1 MTPLQLVAHLERLQR
16 ALRGVVIGTV
26 IAWALS
32 AAALVLAAGLVL
44 RMALGAPPMLLLWGN
59 ALVAGSAMAA
69 WRWRVMRPDRLQ
81 RLDAAL
87 WAESHAPELRYALV
101 TLAEQSRAN
110 DGDVLQRR
118 LAAFT
123 SAVGWEPAVDA
134 ALQQRRVMVAG
145 RIAAAVVVMVLAASP
160 WPVRSAAA
168 IGAPRP
174 ASRAQVET
182 AALRRVL
189 AEATLLPPAYTGRGE
204 RGVAFGETVPAIVG
218 SIVRIDGAGDPARA
232 TLLVQES
239 SDSGAGTPRVVHRAP
254 RGDGWRGDIRI
265 GSAPVALR
273 LRDAVSERWLLITP
287 VMDSAP
293 VAMLLL
299 PAADTLVF
307 DSTAK
312 LTLSGTIHD
321 DLGLRDARVEYIIS
335 SGGGEQFTFRSGMMK
350 ERRGTLGRDITVS
363 TTLDLGA
370 LKLKA
375 GDVMHVRLTAHDG
388 NTLRGPS
395 LGTSETRTIRIPRA
409 DERDSVSV
417 EQLPPSPVDKSV
429 LSQRQLLLLT
439 ERLVQRMPQMGAAA
453 VLAESRRIGADQARL
468 RKQVSDIVFARLG
481 DNPGGEHAHYAGDGH
496 DHNAAELATQGTPES
511 VLAAAERAT
520 QASSLLEDVG
530 DETPVVAVNRP
541 LLEAYNAMW
550 DATRELQGGTP
561 RGAIAPMKRALAAI
575 QRARSAERIYLRG
588 APPAAVID
596 IAKIRLIG
604 TDSARYEARRALNA
618 LPAPERRLAS
628 AVLRA
633 LALVT
638 ARDSTALDAMRL
650 ARLDA
655 LAPLPQLAAALGDA
669 IDALE
674 RGREATVPL
683 LRARRLALAP
693 WRAVNGSLLWL
704 GGAP

>member
-44 RMALGAPPMLLLWGN
+44 RMALGAPPMLLLWGG

-110 DGDVLQRR
+110 DGDPLQRR
-118 LAAFT
+118 LAVFT

-134 ALQQRRVMVAG
+134 ALQQRRLMVAG

-174 ASRAQVET
+174 ASRAQTAT
-182 AALRRVL
+182 AAPGRVL
-189 AEATLLPPAYTGRGE
+189 AEATLLPPAYAGRAE

-232 TLLVQES
+232 TLLAQES
-239 SDSGAGTPRVVHRAP
+239 SDSGAGTPRVVHRTP

-273 LRDAVSERWLLITP
+273 LRDAVSERWLLIIP

-293 VAMLLL
+293 VASLLL

-335 SGGGEQFTFRSGMMK
+335 SGGGEQFAFKSGVMNA
-350 ERRGTLGRDITVS
+350 RRGALGRDITVS

-375 GDVMHVRLTAHDG
+375 GDVIHVRLTAHDG
-388 NTLRGPS
+388 NTLSGPS

-417 EQLPPSPVDKSV
+417 EQLPPSPVDRSV

-453 VLAESRRIGADQARL
+453 VLVESRRIGADQARL

-481 DNPGGEHAHYAGDGH
+481 DNPSGEHAHYAGDGH

-588 APPAAVID
+588 AQPAAVID

-604 TDSARYEARRALNA
+604 TDSARYEARRALKA

-655 LAPLPQLAAALGDA
+655 LAASPQLAAALGDA

-693 WRAVNGSLLWL
+693 WRASNGSLLWL

>member
-1 MTPLQLVAHLERLQR
+1 MTPLQLVAALERLQR
-16 ALRGVVIGTV
+16 ALRTVAIGTV
-26 IAWALS
+26 IAWALG
-32 AAALVLAAGLVL
+32 AAALLLGGGVIM
-44 RMALGAPPMLLLWGN
+44 RMATGAPSMPVLWTLAVCAAAAVG
-59 ALVAGSAMAA
+59 A
-69 WRWRVMRPDRLQ
+69 WRWRVVAPDRVQ
-81 RLDAAL
+81 KLDAAL
-87 WAESHAPELRYALV
+87 WAEAQAPELRYALV
-101 TLAEQSRAN
+101 TLAEQERAN
-110 DGDVLQRR
+110 DGDPLQRR
-118 LAAFT
+118 LASFT
-123 SAVGWEPAVDA
+123 SAVGWEPAVQS
-134 ALQQRRVMVAG
+134 ALQQRRWQVAG
-145 RIAAAVVVMVLAASP
+145 RLAASVVLLALAASP

-168 IGAPRP
+168 VGAP
-174 ASRAQVET
+174 SRRSQSDT
-182 AALRRVL
+182 GDTPPGRVL
-189 AEATLLPPAYTGRGE
+189 AEATLLPPAYSGRRE
-204 RGVAFGETVPAIVG
+204 EPLAFGATVAALVG
-218 SIVRIDGAGDPARA
+218 SVIRIDGAGDTSRVA
-232 TLLVQES
+232 LLVQES

-254 RGDGWRGDIRI
+254 RGDGWRGDVRI

-273 LRDAVSERWLLITP
+273 LRDAAGERWLLITP

-293 VAMLLL
+293 VATLLL
-299 PAADTLVF
+299 PLADTLVF

-312 LTLSGTIHD
+312 LTISGTIHD
-321 DLGLRDARVEYIIS
+321 DLGLRDTRVEYIIS
-335 SGGGEQFTFRSGMMK
+335 SGGGEQFTFRSGVLN
-350 ERRGTLGRDITVS
+350 ERRGALGRDVSVS
-363 TTLDLGA
+363 TTLDLAA
-370 LKLKA
+370 LKLKS
-375 GDVMHVRLTAHDG
+375 GDMMHVRLTAHDG
-388 NTLRGPS
+388 NTLSGPS

-417 EQLPPSPVDKSV
+417 DQLPPSPVDKSV

-439 ERLVQRMPQMGAAA
+439 ERLVQRMPRMESAA

-481 DNPGGEHAHYAGDGH
+481 DTPSGEHAHYAGDGH
-496 DHNAAELATQGTPES
+496 DHNATELATQTTPES

-561 RGAIAPMKRALAAI
+561 RAAIDPMKRALAAI

-588 APPAAVID
+588 TPPAAVID
-596 IAKIRLIG
+596 LAKIRLIG
-604 TDSARYEARRALNA
+604 TDSAKFEARRALDA
-618 LPAPERRLAS
+618 LPAPERRLAGT
-628 AVLRA
+628 VLRA

-638 ARDSTALDAMRL
+638 SRDSSALDALRL

-655 LAPLPQLAAALGDA
+655 LAPSPPLAAALGDA

-674 RGREATVPL
+674 RRREATAPL

-693 WRAVNGSLLWL
+693 WRSAAGSAFWL

>member
-44 RMALGAPPMLLLWGN
+44 RMAFGAPPMLLLWVG

-110 DGDVLQRR
+110 DGDPLQRR
-118 LAAFT
+118 LAVFT

-134 ALQQRRVMVAG
+134 ALQQRRLMVAG

-174 ASRAQVET
+174 ASRAQTAT
-182 AALRRVL
+182 AAPGRVL
-189 AEATLLPPAYTGRGE
+189 AEATLLPPAYAGRAE

-232 TLLVQES
+232 TLLAQES
-239 SDSGAGTPRVVHRAP
+239 SDSGAGTPRVVHRTP

-273 LRDAVSERWLLITP
+273 LRDAVSERWLLIIP

-293 VAMLLL
+293 VASLLL

-335 SGGGEQFTFRSGMMK
+335 SGGGEQFAFKSGVMNA
-350 ERRGTLGRDITVS
+350 RRGALGRDITVS

-375 GDVMHVRLTAHDG
+375 GDVIHVRLTAHDG
-388 NTLRGPS
+388 NTLSGPS

-453 VLAESRRIGADQARL
+453 VLVESRRIGADQARL

-481 DNPGGEHAHYAGDGH
+481 DNPSGEHAHYAGDGH

-604 TDSARYEARRALNA
+604 TDSARYEARRALKA

-655 LAPLPQLAAALGDA
+655 LAASPQLAAALGDA

-693 WRAVNGSLLWL
+693 WRASNGSLLWL

>member
-145 RIAAAVVVMVLAASP
+145 RIAAAVVVIVLAASP

-204 RGVAFGETVPAIVG
+204 RGVAFGETVSAIVG

-239 SDSGAGTPRVVHRAP
+239 SDSGAGTPRVVHRAA

-370 LKLKA
+370 LKLQA

-417 EQLPPSPVDKSV
+417 EQLPPSPVDRSV

-693 WRAVNGSLLWL
+693 WRAANGSLLWL

>member
-145 RIAAAVVVMVLAASP
+145 RIAAAVVVIVLAASP

-204 RGVAFGETVPAIVG
+204 RGVAFGETVSAIVG

-239 SDSGAGTPRVVHRAP
+239 SDSGAGTPRVVHRAA

-417 EQLPPSPVDKSV
+417 EQLPPSPVDRSV

-693 WRAVNGSLLWL
+693 WRAANGSLLWL

>member
-26 IAWALS
+26 IEWALS

-44 RMALGAPPMLLLWGN
+44 RMAFGAPPMLLLWVG

-110 DGDVLQRR
+110 DGDPLQRR
-118 LAAFT
+118 LAVFT

-134 ALQQRRVMVAG
+134 ALQQRRLMVAG

-168 IGAPRP
+168 IGAPRL
-174 ASRAQVET
+174 ASRAQTAT
-182 AALRRVL
+182 AAPGRVL
-189 AEATLLPPAYTGRGE
+189 AEATLLPPAYAGRAE

-232 TLLVQES
+232 TLLAQES

-293 VAMLLL
+293 VASLLL

-335 SGGGEQFTFRSGMMK
+335 SGGGEQFAFKSGVMN

-375 GDVMHVRLTAHDG
+375 GDVIHVRLTAHDG
-388 NTLRGPS
+388 NTLSGPS

-453 VLAESRRIGADQARL
+453 VLVESRRIGADQARL

-481 DNPGGEHAHYAGDGH
+481 DNPSGEHAHYAGDGH
-496 DHNAAELATQGTPES
+496 DHNAAELATQGTPKS

-604 TDSARYEARRALNA
+604 TDSARYEARRALKA

-655 LAPLPQLAAALGDA
+655 LAASPQLAAALGDA

-693 WRAVNGSLLWL
+693 WRASNGSLLWL

>member
-44 RMALGAPPMLLLWGN
+44 RMALGAPPMLLLWVG

-110 DGDVLQRR
+110 DGDPLQRR
-118 LAAFT
+118 LAAFS

-134 ALQQRRVMVAG
+134 ALQQRRLMVAG

-174 ASRAQVET
+174 ASRAQTAT
-182 AALRRVL
+182 AAPGRVL
-189 AEATLLPPAYTGRGE
+189 AEATLLPPAYAGRAE

-232 TLLVQES
+232 TLLAQES
-239 SDSGAGTPRVVHRAP
+239 SDSGAGTPRVVHRTP

-273 LRDAVSERWLLITP
+273 LRDAVSERWLLIIP

-293 VAMLLL
+293 VASLLL
-299 PAADTLVF
+299 PEADTLVF

-335 SGGGEQFTFRSGMMK
+335 SGGGEQFAFKSGVMNA
-350 ERRGTLGRDITVS
+350 RRGALGRDITVS

-375 GDVMHVRLTAHDG
+375 GDVIHVRLTAHDG
-388 NTLRGPS
+388 NTLSGPS

-453 VLAESRRIGADQARL
+453 VLVESRRIGADQARL

-481 DNPGGEHAHYAGDGH
+481 DNPSGEHAHYAGDGH

-604 TDSARYEARRALNA
+604 TDSARYEARRALQA

-655 LAPLPQLAAALGDA
+655 LAASPQLAAALGDA

-693 WRAVNGSLLWL
+693 WRASNGSLLWL

>member
-44 RMALGAPPMLLLWGN
+44 RMALGAPPMLLLWVG

-110 DGDVLQRR
+110 DGDPLQRR
-118 LAAFT
+118 LAAFS

-134 ALQQRRVMVAG
+134 ALQQRRLMVAG

-174 ASRAQVET
+174 ASRAQTAT
-182 AALRRVL
+182 AAPGRVL
-189 AEATLLPPAYTGRGE
+189 AEATLLPPAYAGRAE

-232 TLLVQES
+232 TLLAQES
-239 SDSGAGTPRVVHRAP
+239 SDSGAGTPRVVHRTP

-273 LRDAVSERWLLITP
+273 LRDAVSERWLLIIP

-293 VAMLLL
+293 VASLLL

-335 SGGGEQFTFRSGMMK
+335 SGGGEQFAFKSGVMNA
-350 ERRGTLGRDITVS
+350 RRGALGRDITVS

-375 GDVMHVRLTAHDG
+375 GDVIHVRLTAHDG
-388 NTLRGPS
+388 NTLSGPS

-453 VLAESRRIGADQARL
+453 VLVESRRIGADQARL

-481 DNPGGEHAHYAGDGH
+481 DNPSGEHAHYAGDGH

-604 TDSARYEARRALNA
+604 TDSARYEARRALQA

-655 LAPLPQLAAALGDA
+655 LAASPQLAAALGDA

-693 WRAVNGSLLWL
+693 WRASNGSLLWL